1 MHVACFRELTVAKDT
16 ESETAEFEVP
26 DGSKAVRI
34 YYLNWRKEM
43 AWRTIT
49 PLSIWWGTNEWHE
62 TPQNFLRAWDHA
74 KGPEPEK
81 AVRDF
86 ALLDVQSVMKA
97 EFEDGKLITGE
108 ED

>member
-1 MHVACFRELTVAKDT
+1 MAEQQADVTGSV
-16 ESETAEFEVP
+16 SQETPVP

-49 PLSIWWGTNEWHE
+49 PLSTWWGTNEWHE
-62 TPQNFLRAWDHA
+62 TPQNFLRAWDH
-74 KGPEPEK
+74 ERK

-86 ALLDVQSVMKA
+86 ALLDVHSVMKA
-97 EFEDGKLITGE
+97 EQEFDGKLITGE